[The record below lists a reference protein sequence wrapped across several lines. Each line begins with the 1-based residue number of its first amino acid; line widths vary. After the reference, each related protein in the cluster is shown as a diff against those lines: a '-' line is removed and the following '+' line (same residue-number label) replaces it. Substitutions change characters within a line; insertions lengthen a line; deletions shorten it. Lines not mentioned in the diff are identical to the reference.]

1 MSRNVNKDKG
11 KPAGRGVNK
20 SSKGNSAKG
29 NSELKPGSKKFRPAV
44 APDPSDKPKLKFD
57 KDGKEIGVRAKAG
70 FGTGLHKKANPADGI
85 RLNKYIANSGICSR
99 READTYIST
108 GLVTVNGKIVNEM
121 GHKVQKEDD
130 VRFDGRRLN
139 PEPNTYVLLN
149 KPKGFA
155 TTDSDAKGRTVMDLV
170 ANATT
175 SKIKPFG
182 RLGRNAT
189 GLLLF
194 TNDDEFVHKFSKK
207 GMTRL
212 FHIELDKSLKAEHL
226 KKIEAGITIDG
237 EEITVE
243 EVSYVNGAPKN
254 EIGLKI
260 KHTGNK
266 IIRTIFDH
274 LGYDVIKV
282 DCVTIGPLT
291 KKDLTRGHWRHLTE
305 REMNMFKML

>member
-1 MSRNVNKDKG
+1 MNKDKG

-155 TTDSDAKGRTVMDLV
+155 TTDSEPELPLMAK
-170 ANATT
+170 
-175 SKIKPFG
+175 
-182 RLGRNAT
+182 RL
-189 GLLLF
+189 L
-194 TNDDEFVHKFSKK
+194 
-207 GMTRL
+207 
-212 FHIELDKSLKAEHL
+212 
-226 KKIEAGITIDG
+226 
-237 EEITVE
+237 
-243 EVSYVNGAPKN
+243 
-254 EIGLKI
+254 
-260 KHTGNK
+260 
-266 IIRTIFDH
+266 
-274 LGYDVIKV
+274 
-282 DCVTIGPLT
+282 
-291 KKDLTRGHWRHLTE
+291 
-305 REMNMFKML
+305 